1 MLYLAIYHPKISF
14 HGQTNYDLELIVS
27 TFNPDN
33 GEVDSYLDMEPV
45 YTDSYDGTIRTDYG
59 AKYKSVATPSITFI
73 EVNGSDINPYKVRN
87 VLRWLTGSRKN
98 SWMDVCDK
106 DGEIVCSYLGRF
118 TDVKLQK
125 EDARV
130 IGIVAYFTSVSPW
143 AYSKVQSPV
152 SVNLNGETE
161 FAIDNLSD
169 DLYSY
174 VYPKISFKNGKNQN
188 KFSITN
194 STIVEGNA
202 VEHFIG
208 NGEKKE
214 YKLDNYF
221 YNDSSVTIDGNKTTQ
236 YKYNKDT
243 GNLEFDIAPFSGSMI
258 EVNSKIRN
266 RASFSNL
273 QQEEVITIDNN
284 FVVYS
289 DNDKRIFDDDFNFVF
304 PRLIPG
310 TNRFFADGVGTLT
323 LEFRYP
329 MKVADG
335 LLNDYDLKD
344 GLTVWVDGQILRIK
358 GDTTKNPPVSTN
370 ISVNGRKMIVRGDL
384 SGVKLETGTGVE
396 NGVLT
401 LEDSGSV
408 CPFDEFDAEVING
421 ELIIKK
427 SVRQVSITQ

>member
-152 SVNLNGETE
+152 VVNVNGETE

-174 VYPKISFKNGKNQN
+174 VYPKVSFKNGKNQN

-243 GNLEFDIAPFSGSMI
+243 GNLEFDIAPFSGSLI
-258 EVNSKIRN
+258 EINSKIRN

-310 TNRFFADGVGTLT
+310 TNRFFADGVGLLT

-344 GLTVWVDGQILRIK
+344 GLTVWVDSQILRIK
-358 GDTTKNPPVSTN
+358 GDTTKNPPVGTN
-370 ISVNGRKMIVRGDL
+370 ISVNGTKMIVRGDL
-384 SGVKLETGTGVE
+384 SGVKLETGTSVE

>member
-1 MLYLAIYHPKISF
+1 MAIYHPKISF

-152 SVNLNGETE
+152 VVNVNGETE

-174 VYPKISFKNGKNQN
+174 VYPKVSFKNGKNQN
-188 KFSITN
+188 RFSITN

-202 VEHFIG
+202 IEHFIG
-208 NGEKKE
+208 DGEKKE

-221 YNDSSVTIDGNKTTQ
+221 YNDGSVTVDGNKITQ

-243 GNLEFDIAPFSGSMI
+243 GNLEFDIAPSRGSLI
-258 EVNSKIRN
+258 EINSKIRN

-310 TNRFFADGVGTLT
+310 TNRFFADGVGLLT

-344 GLTVWVDGQILRIK
+344 GLTVWVDSQILRIK
-358 GDTTKNPPVSTN
+358 GDTTKNPPVGTN

>member
-1 MLYLAIYHPKISF
+1 MTIYHPKISF

-152 SVNLNGETE
+152 VVNVNGETE

-266 RASFSNL
+266 RSSFNNL

-284 FVVYS
+284 FVAYS

-310 TNRFFADGVGTLT
+310 TNKFFADGVGTLT

-335 LLNDYDLKD
+335 ILNDYDLKD

-358 GDTTKNPPVSTN
+358 GDTTKNPPVGTN

>member
-1 MLYLAIYHPKISF
+1 MAIYHPKIRF
-14 HGQTNYDLELIVS
+14 RGQTNYDLELIVG
-27 TFNPDN
+27 TFDPDN
-33 GEVDSYLDMEPV
+33 GAVDSYLDMEPV
-45 YTDSYDGTIRTDYG
+45 YTDSYDGSIRTDYG
-59 AKYKSVATPSITFI
+59 AKYNSVATPSVTFV
-73 EVNGSDINPYKVRN
+73 EVDGSDIGPYKVRN
-87 VLRWLTGSRKN
+87 TLRWLTGSRSN
-98 SWMDVCDK
+98 AWMDVCDK
-106 DGEIVCSYLGRF
+106 DGDVVCSYLGRF
-118 TDVKLQK
+118 TNVQLQK
-125 EDARV
+125 MDARV
-130 IGIVAYFTSVSPW
+130 IGIVATFTAVSPW

-152 SVNLNGETE
+152 SINLNGETE

-208 NGEKKE
+208 DGEKKE

-243 GNLEFDIAPFSGSMI
+243 GNLEFDIAPSRGSLI
-258 EVNSKIRN
+258 EINSKIRN

-273 QQEEVITIDNN
+273 QPEEVITIDNN

-289 DNDKRIFDDDFNFVF
+289 DNDKRIFDDDFNFIF

-310 TNRFFADGVGTLT
+310 TNRFFADGVGLLT

-358 GDTTKNPPVSTN
+358 GDTTKNPPVGTN
-370 ISVNGRKMIVRGDL
+370 ISVNGSKMIVRGDL

>member
-243 GNLEFDIAPFSGSMI
+243 GNLEFDIAPSRGSLI
-258 EVNSKIRN
+258 EINSKIRN

-344 GLTVWVDGQILRIK
+344 GLTVWVDSQILRIK
-358 GDTTKNPPVSTN
+358 GDTTKNPPVGTN

-384 SGVKLETGTGVE
+384 SGVKLETGTDVE

>member
-1 MLYLAIYHPKISF
+1 MAIYHPKISF

-152 SVNLNGETE
+152 VINVNGETE

-174 VYPKISFKNGKNQN
+174 VYPKVSFKNGKNQN
-188 KFSITN
+188 RFSITN

-202 VEHFIG
+202 IEHFIG
-208 NGEKKE
+208 DGEKKE

-221 YNDSSVTIDGNKTTQ
+221 YNDGSVTIDGNKIIQ

-243 GNLEFDIAPFSGSMI
+243 GNLEFDIAPSRGSLI
-258 EVNSKIRN
+258 EINSKIRN

-310 TNRFFADGVGTLT
+310 TNRFFADGVGLLT

-344 GLTVWVDGQILRIK
+344 GLTVWVDSQILRIK
-358 GDTTKNPPVSTN
+358 GDTTKNPPVGTN

>member
-1 MLYLAIYHPKISF
+1 MAIYHPKISF

-152 SVNLNGETE
+152 VVNVNGETE

-266 RASFSNL
+266 RSSFNNL

-284 FVVYS
+284 FVAYS

-310 TNRFFADGVGTLT
+310 TNKFFADGVGTLT

-335 LLNDYDLKD
+335 ILNDYDLKD

-358 GDTTKNPPVSTN
+358 GDTTKNPPVGTN

>member
-1 MLYLAIYHPKISF
+1 MAIYHPKIRF
-14 HGQTNYDLELIVS
+14 RGQTNYDLELIVG
-27 TFNPDN
+27 TFDPDN
-33 GEVDSYLDMEPV
+33 GAVDSYLDMEPV
-45 YTDSYDGTIRTDYG
+45 YTDSYDGTMRTDYG
-59 AKYKSVATPSITFI
+59 AKYNSVATPSVTFV
-73 EVNGSDINPYKVRN
+73 EVDGSDIGPYKVRN
-87 VLRWLTGSRKN
+87 TLRWLTGSRSN
-98 SWMDVCDK
+98 AWMDVCDK
-106 DGEIVCSYLGRF
+106 DGDVVCSYLGRF
-118 TDVKLQK
+118 TNVQLQK
-125 EDARV
+125 MDARV
-130 IGIVAYFTSVSPW
+130 IGIVATFTSVSPW

-152 SVNLNGETE
+152 VVNINGETE

-174 VYPKISFKNGKNQN
+174 VYPKVSFTNGKNQN
-188 KFSITN
+188 RFSITN

-202 VEHFIG
+202 IEHFIG
-208 NGEKKE
+208 DGEKKE

-243 GNLEFDIAPFSGSMI
+243 GNLEFDMAPSRGSLI
-258 EVNSKIRN
+258 EINSKIRN

-310 TNRFFADGVGTLT
+310 TNKFFADGVGTLT

-358 GDTTKNPPVSTN
+358 GDTTKNPPVGTN

>member
-1 MLYLAIYHPKISF
+1 MAIYHPKISF

-152 SVNLNGETE
+152 IVNLNGETE
-161 FAIDNLSD
+161 FTIDNLSD

-266 RASFSNL
+266 RSSFNNL

-284 FVVYS
+284 FVAYS

-310 TNRFFADGVGTLT
+310 TNKFFADGVGTLT

-344 GLTVWVDGQILRIK
+344 GLTVWVDSQILRIK
-358 GDTTKNPPVSTN
+358 GDTTKNPPVGTN

>member
-152 SVNLNGETE
+152 VVNVNGETE

-266 RASFSNL
+266 RSSFNNL

-284 FVVYS
+284 FVAYS

-310 TNRFFADGVGTLT
+310 TNKFFADGVGTLT

-335 LLNDYDLKD
+335 ILNDYDLKD

-358 GDTTKNPPVSTN
+358 GDTTKNPPVGTN

>member
-1 MLYLAIYHPKISF
+1 MAIYHPKISF
-14 HGQTNYDLELIVS
+14 HGQTNYDLELIIS

-152 SVNLNGETE
+152 VVNVNGETE

-174 VYPKISFKNGKNQN
+174 VYPKVSFKNKNN
-188 KFSITN
+188 GASLVIKN
-194 STIVEGNA
+194 STLNNETV
-202 VEHFIG
+202 F
-208 NGEKKE
+208 K
-214 YKLDNYF
+214 
-221 YNDSSVTIDGNKTTQ
+221 
-236 YKYNKDT
+236 
-243 GNLEFDIAPFSGSMI
+243 
-258 EVNSKIRN
+258 
-266 RASFSNL
+266 NL
-273 QQEEVITIDNN
+273 QQGEVITIDNN

-289 DNDKRIFDDDFNFVF
+289 DNNKRIFDDDFNFIF
-304 PRLIPG
+304 PMLTSG
-310 TNRFFADGVGTLT
+310 TNRFLVNGIGTLT

-335 LLNDYDLKD
+335 LLNNYDLKD

-358 GDTTKNPPVSTN
+358 GDTTKNPPVGTN

>member
-1 MLYLAIYHPKISF
+1 MAIYHPKISF

-45 YTDSYDGTIRTDYG
+45 YTDSYDGTMRTDYG

-152 SVNLNGETE
+152 VVNVNGETE

-174 VYPKISFKNGKNQN
+174 VYPKVSFKNGKNQN
-188 KFSITN
+188 RFSITN

-202 VEHFIG
+202 IEHFIG
-208 NGEKKE
+208 DGEKKE

-221 YNDSSVTIDGNKTTQ
+221 YNDGSVTIDGNKIMQ

-243 GNLEFDIAPFSGSMI
+243 GNLEFDIAPSRGSLI
-258 EVNSKIRN
+258 EINSKIRN

-310 TNRFFADGVGTLT
+310 TNRFFADGVGLLT

-344 GLTVWVDGQILRIK
+344 GLTVWVDSQILRIK
-358 GDTTKNPPVSTN
+358 GDTTKNPPVGTN

>member
-1 MLYLAIYHPKISF
+1 MAIYHPKISF

-221 YNDSSVTIDGNKTTQ
+221 YNDSSVTIDGNKIIQ

-243 GNLEFDIAPFSGSMI
+243 GNLEFDIAPSRGSLI
-258 EVNSKIRN
+258 EINSKIRN

-310 TNRFFADGVGTLT
+310 TNRFFADGVGLLT

-344 GLTVWVDGQILRIK
+344 GLTVWVDSQILRIK
-358 GDTTKNPPVSTN
+358 GDTTKNPPVGTN
-370 ISVNGRKMIVRGDL
+370 ISVNGTKMIVRGDL
-384 SGVKLETGTGVE
+384 SGVKLETGTSVE

>member
-1 MLYLAIYHPKISF
+1 MAIYHPKISF

-152 SVNLNGETE
+152 VVNVNGETE

-174 VYPKISFKNGKNQN
+174 VYPKVSFKNGKNQN
-188 KFSITN
+188 RFSITN

-202 VEHFIG
+202 IEHFIG
-208 NGEKKE
+208 DGEKKE

-221 YNDSSVTIDGNKTTQ
+221 YNDSSVTIDGNKIIQ

-243 GNLEFDIAPFSGSMI
+243 GNLEFDIAPSRGSLI
-258 EVNSKIRN
+258 EINSKIRN

-310 TNRFFADGVGTLT
+310 TNRFFADGVGLLT

-344 GLTVWVDGQILRIK
+344 GLTVWVDSQILRIK
-358 GDTTKNPPVSTN
+358 GDTTKNPPVGTN

-384 SGVKLETGTGVE
+384 SGVKLETGTDVE

>member
-1 MLYLAIYHPKISF
+1 MAIYHPKIRF
-14 HGQTNYDLELIVS
+14 RGQTNYDLELIVG
-27 TFNPDN
+27 TFDPDN
-33 GEVDSYLDMEPV
+33 GAVDSYLDMEPV
-45 YTDSYDGTIRTDYG
+45 YTDSYDGTMRTDYG
-59 AKYKSVATPSITFI
+59 AKYNSVATPSVTFV
-73 EVNGSDINPYKVRN
+73 EVDGSDIGPYKVRN
-87 VLRWLTGSRKN
+87 TLRWLTGSRSN
-98 SWMDVCDK
+98 AWMDVCDK
-106 DGEIVCSYLGRF
+106 DGDVVCSYLGRF
-118 TDVKLQK
+118 TNVQLQK
-125 EDARV
+125 MDARV
-130 IGIVAYFTSVSPW
+130 IGIVATFTSVSPW

-152 SVNLNGETE
+152 VVNINGETE

-174 VYPKISFKNGKNQN
+174 VYPKVSFTNGKNQN
-188 KFSITN
+188 RFSITN

-208 NGEKKE
+208 DGEKKE

-243 GNLEFDIAPFSGSMI
+243 GNLEFDIAPSRGSLI
-258 EVNSKIRN
+258 EINSKIRN

-273 QQEEVITIDNN
+273 QPEEVITIDNN

-310 TNRFFADGVGTLT
+310 TNKFFADGVGTLT

-358 GDTTKNPPVSTN
+358 GDTTKNPPIWTN
-370 ISVNGRKMIVRGDL
+370 IKVEGHKMIVRGELKD
-384 SGVKLETGTGVE
+384 VKLEIGTDVS

-401 LEDSGSV
+401 LEDDGSV
-408 CPFDEFDAEVING
+408 CPFNEFDAEVVNG
-421 ELIIKK
+421 ELIINKPI
-427 SVRQVSITQ
+427 RQVSIS

>member
-1 MLYLAIYHPKISF
+1 MAIYHPKISF

-45 YTDSYDGTIRTDYG
+45 YTDSYDGTMRTDYG

-87 VLRWLTGSRKN
+87 VLRWLTGSRNN

-106 DGEIVCSYLGRF
+106 DGEVVCSYLGRF

-152 SVNLNGETE
+152 VVNVNGETE

-174 VYPKISFKNGKNQN
+174 VYPKVSFKNGKNQN
-188 KFSITN
+188 RFSITN

-202 VEHFIG
+202 IEHFIG
-208 NGEKKE
+208 DGEKKE

-221 YNDSSVTIDGNKTTQ
+221 YNDGSVTIDGNKTIQ

-243 GNLEFDIAPFSGSMI
+243 GNIEFDIAPSRGSLI
-258 EVNSKIRN
+258 EINSKIRN

-310 TNRFFADGVGTLT
+310 TNRFFADGVGLLT

-358 GDTTKNPPVSTN
+358 GDTTKNPPVGTN

>member
-1 MLYLAIYHPKISF
+1 MAIYHPKISF

-152 SVNLNGETE
+152 VVNVNGETE

-174 VYPKISFKNGKNQN
+174 IYPKLSFKNGKNQN
-188 KFSITN
+188 RFSITN

-202 VEHFIG
+202 IEHFIG
-208 NGEKKE
+208 DGEKKE

-221 YNDSSVTIDGNKTTQ
+221 YNDGSVTIDGNKTIQ

-243 GNLEFDIAPFSGSMI
+243 GNLEFDIAPSRGSLI
-258 EVNSKIRN
+258 EINSKIRN

-310 TNRFFADGVGTLT
+310 TNRFFADGVGLLT

-358 GDTTKNPPVSTN
+358 GDTTKNPPVGTN

>member
-1 MLYLAIYHPKISF
+1 MAIYHPKISF

-106 DGEIVCSYLGRF
+106 DGEIVCSYFGRF

-310 TNRFFADGVGTLT
+310 TNRFFADGVGLLT

-358 GDTTKNPPVSTN
+358 GDTTKNPPVGTN

-408 CPFDEFDAEVING
+408 CPFNEFDAEVVNG
-421 ELIIKK
+421 ELIINKPI
-427 SVRQVSITQ
+427 RQVSIS

>member
-1 MLYLAIYHPKISF
+1 MAIYHPKISF

-152 SVNLNGETE
+152 VVNVNGETE

-174 VYPKISFKNGKNQN
+174 VYPKVSFKNGKNQN
-188 KFSITN
+188 RFSITN

-202 VEHFIG
+202 IEHFIG
-208 NGEKKE
+208 DGEKKE

-221 YNDSSVTIDGNKTTQ
+221 YNDSSVTIDGNKIIQ

-243 GNLEFDIAPFSGSMI
+243 GNLEFDIAPSRGSLI
-258 EVNSKIRN
+258 EINSKIRN

-310 TNRFFADGVGTLT
+310 TNRFFADGVGLLT

-344 GLTVWVDGQILRIK
+344 GLTVWVDSQILRIK
-358 GDTTKNPPVSTN
+358 GDTTKNPPVGTN
-370 ISVNGRKMIVRGDL
+370 ISVNGRKIIVRGDL

-408 CPFDEFDAEVING
+408 CPFDEFDAKVING

>member
-1 MLYLAIYHPKISF
+1 MAIYHPKISF

-152 SVNLNGETE
+152 VVNVNGETE

-174 VYPKISFKNGKNQN
+174 VYPKVSFKNGKNQN
-188 KFSITN
+188 RFSITN

-202 VEHFIG
+202 IEHFIG
-208 NGEKKE
+208 DGEKKE

-221 YNDSSVTIDGNKTTQ
+221 YNDSSVTIDGNKIIQ

-243 GNLEFDIAPFSGSMI
+243 GNLEFDIAPSRGSLI
-258 EVNSKIRN
+258 EINSKIRN

-310 TNRFFADGVGTLT
+310 INRFFADGVGLLT

-344 GLTVWVDGQILRIK
+344 GLTVWVDSQILRIK
-358 GDTTKNPPVSTN
+358 GDTTKNPPVGTN

-384 SGVKLETGTGVE
+384 SGVKLETGTDVE

>member
-1 MLYLAIYHPKISF
+1 MAIYHPKISF

-152 SVNLNGETE
+152 VINVNGETE

-243 GNLEFDIAPFSGSMI
+243 GNLEFDIAPSRGSLI
-258 EVNSKIRN
+258 EINSKIRN

-358 GDTTKNPPVSTN
+358 GDTTKNPPVGTN

>member
-1 MLYLAIYHPKISF
+1 MAIYHPKISF

-33 GEVDSYLDMEPV
+33 GEFDSYLDMEPV

-152 SVNLNGETE
+152 VVNVNGETE

-174 VYPKISFKNGKNQN
+174 VYPKVSFKNGKNQN
-188 KFSITN
+188 RFSITN

-202 VEHFIG
+202 IEHFIG
-208 NGEKKE
+208 DGEKKE

-221 YNDSSVTIDGNKTTQ
+221 YNDGSVTIDGNKTIQ

-243 GNLEFDIAPFSGSMI
+243 GNLEFDIAPSRGSLI
-258 EVNSKIRN
+258 EINSKIRN

-310 TNRFFADGVGTLT
+310 TNRFFADGVGLLT

-358 GDTTKNPPVSTN
+358 GDTTKNPPVGTN

>member
-1 MLYLAIYHPKISF
+1 MAIYHPKISF

>member
-1 MLYLAIYHPKISF
+1 MAIYHPKISF

-130 IGIVAYFTSVSPW
+130 IGIVAYFTSVSPY

-174 VYPKISFKNGKNQN
+174 VYPKISFKNGKNKN

-266 RASFSNL
+266 RSSFNNL

-284 FVVYS
+284 FVAYS

-344 GLTVWVDGQILRIK
+344 GLTVWVDSQILRIK
-358 GDTTKNPPVSTN
+358 GDTTKNPPVGTN

-427 SVRQVSITQ
+427 SVRQVSIT

>member
-1 MLYLAIYHPKISF
+1 MAIYHPKISF

-169 DLYSY
+169 DFYSY

-266 RASFSNL
+266 RSSFNNL

-284 FVVYS
+284 FVAYS

-310 TNRFFADGVGTLT
+310 TNKFFADGVGTLT

-358 GDTTKNPPVSTN
+358 GDTTKNPPVGTN

>member
-1 MLYLAIYHPKISF
+1 MLYLAIYHPKIRF
-14 HGQTNYDLELIVS
+14 RGQTNYDLELIVG
-27 TFNPDN
+27 TFDPDN
-33 GEVDSYLDMEPV
+33 GAVDSYLDMEPV
-45 YTDSYDGTIRTDYG
+45 YTDSYDGTMRTDYG
-59 AKYKSVATPSITFI
+59 AKYNSVATPSVTFV
-73 EVNGSDINPYKVRN
+73 EVDGSDIGPYKVRN
-87 VLRWLTGSRKN
+87 TLRWLTGSRSN
-98 SWMDVCDK
+98 AWMDVCDK
-106 DGEIVCSYLGRF
+106 DGDVVCSYLGRF
-118 TDVKLQK
+118 TNVQLQK
-125 EDARV
+125 MDARV
-130 IGIVAYFTSVSPW
+130 IGIVATFTSVSPW

-152 SVNLNGETE
+152 VVNINGETE

-174 VYPKISFKNGKNQN
+174 VYPKVSFTNGKNQN
-188 KFSITN
+188 RFSITN

-202 VEHFIG
+202 IEHFIG
-208 NGEKKE
+208 DGEKKE

-221 YNDSSVTIDGNKTTQ
+221 YNDSSVTIDGNKIIQ

-243 GNLEFDIAPFSGSMI
+243 GNLEFDIAPSRGSLI
-258 EVNSKIRN
+258 EINSKIRN

-344 GLTVWVDGQILRIK
+344 GLTVWVEGNVLKIK
-358 GDTTKNPPVSTN
+358 GDITKNPPIWTN
-370 ISVNGRKMIVRGDL
+370 IKVEGHKMIVRGELKD
-384 SGVKLETGTGVE
+384 VKLEIGTDVS

-401 LEDSGSV
+401 LEDDGSV
-408 CPFDEFDAEVING
+408 CPFNEFDAEVVNG
-421 ELIIKK
+421 ELIINKPI
-427 SVRQVSITQ
+427 RQVSIS